1 MNIDLNSEIDSNLLK
16 NYYKNINFIRPIT
29 KAKENLLWKKIFK
42 WRILKDYIC
51 REKLGWDSDNVLTK
65 ISEIDAIKSLQIVT
79 KEISSCHG
87 LCVLVRHH
95 LGLDRVGDTVLEDEN
110 DISAIERELERFV
123 LQYSNDNVSN
133 DNNINT
139 CCVEDLFGCVLGE
152 TLNNIAFSNGNYSL
166 VNKIV
171 KVTNQDP
178 SEITRSLQ
186 RLAICRALLPRS
198 ITKLIEPKTPLNK
211 LYKSLQNT
219 KYASIREW
227 ILSDYVPYFVC
238 GDYLKTIELEAN
250 KAESHLI
257 ETYLPLVVSIAES
270 CMHYGLSLLD
280 LIQEGN
286 IGLVQAIENHNKHAH
301 FKTYA
306 TSLITQAITKAIND
320 GTRSIRISVSLV
332 EAVNRAH
339 EMKLN
344 FAWNYGRKPTLIE
357 IAEELEIPL
366 EEVKELILVSQLPT
380 VLELSIGDKEGAF
393 ITSSSISEDI
403 LLELLSINR
412 NNKLQIRESI
422 YKVLTSLTPREQRV
436 LQLRYGLEDGQSRTL
451 EEVGQV
457 FKRTRERIR
466 QIQDKALRRLRHP
479 SRSRK
484 LKEYLYQ

>member
-1 MNIDLNSEIDSNLLK
+1 MNINLSSETYTDFLN

-29 KAKENLLWKKIFK
+29 KAKERLLWKKLFK
-42 WRILKDYIC
+42 WRIIKDYIY
-51 REKLGWDSDNVLTK
+51 REKLGWDSDKVFKEIT
-65 ISEIDAIKSLQIVT
+65 EIDAIKILQIVT
-79 KEISSCHG
+79 KEISSCHD

-166 VNKIV
+166 VDKIV
-171 KVTNQDP
+171 KATNQDP

-186 RLAICRALLPRS
+186 GLAICRALLPRS
-198 ITKLIEPKTPLNK
+198 ITELIEPKTPLKK
-211 LYKSLQNT
+211 LHKSLQNA
-219 KYASIREW
+219 KNASIREW

-238 GDYLKTIELEAN
+238 GDYLKTVELEAK
-250 KAESHLI
+250 KAGSHLI

-270 CMHYGLSLLD
+270 RMHYGLSLLD

-286 IGLVQAIENHNKHAH
+286 IGLVQAIENHKKHAH

-366 EEVKELILVSQLPT
+366 EEAEELILVSQSLT
-380 VLELSIGDKEGAF
+380 VLELSIGDKEDAS
-393 ITSSSISEDI
+393 ITPSGISEDI
-403 LLELLSINR
+403 LLEPLLINR
-412 NNKLQIRESI
+412 NNKLQIRERI
-422 YKVLTSLTPREQRV
+422 DEVLTSLTPREQRV